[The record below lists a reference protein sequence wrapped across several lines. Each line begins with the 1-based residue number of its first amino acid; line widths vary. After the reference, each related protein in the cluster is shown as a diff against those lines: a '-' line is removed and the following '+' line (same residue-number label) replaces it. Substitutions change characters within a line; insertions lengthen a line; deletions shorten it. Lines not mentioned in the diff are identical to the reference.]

1 MSDQPATWS
10 DEFLLGYGPMDDIH
24 EEFVEIV
31 HAMQVVAD
39 GALPALLAR
48 FAVHAER
55 HFSEEAAWMNS
66 GDFPARDCHIEEHDK
81 VMASVRE
88 VQQLVQAGDIEVARR
103 LARALEEW
111 FPGHATYMDSALAQW
126 MVKRS
131 AGGVPI
137 VLRRKATKVE

>member
-1 MSDQPATWS
+1 MSENPLTRN
-10 DEFLLGYGPMDDIH
+10 DEHLLGYGPMDDIH

-39 GALPALLAR
+39 EALPALLER
-48 FAVHAER
+48 FAAHAEH
-55 HFSEEAAWMNS
+55 HFGEEAAWMNL
-66 GDFPARDCHIEEHDK
+66 GEYPARDCHVEEHDK

-88 VQQLVQAGDIEVARR
+88 VQRLVEAGDIDVARR

>member
-1 MSDQPATWS
+1 VSENRLAWN
-10 DEFLLGYGPMDDIH
+10 DEHLLGYGPMDDIH
-24 EEFVEIV
+24 REFVEIV
-31 HAMQVVAD
+31 HAMQVVA
-39 GALPALLAR
+39 GEALPALLER
-48 FAVHAER
+48 FVAHAER
-55 HFSEEAAWMNS
+55 HFGEEAAWMS
-66 GDFPARDCHIEEHDK
+66 ASDYPARDCHVEEHDR

-88 VQQLVQAGDIEVARR
+88 VKELVAAGDIDVARR

-137 VLRRKATKVE
+137 VLRRKAAKAQ